1 MLENLEV
8 IKKKAITLIKDDD
21 LFEELLNFFSS
32 TIITVDSA
40 IKMVDTH
47 KENVKQYTQGEI
59 AIYKKIALLF

>member
-8 IKKKAITLIKDDD
+8 IKKKAVTLIKDDD

-47 KENVKQYTQGEI
+47 K
-59 AIYKKIALLF
+59 